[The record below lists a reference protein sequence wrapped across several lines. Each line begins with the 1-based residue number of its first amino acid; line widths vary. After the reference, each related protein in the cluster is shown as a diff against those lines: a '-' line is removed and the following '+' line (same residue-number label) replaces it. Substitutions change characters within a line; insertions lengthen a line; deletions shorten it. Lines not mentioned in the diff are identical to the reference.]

1 MSYDKE
7 ILIKDPEVVGLSR
20 AVMQS
25 FYKDVLMLVFRAKGT
40 EPTML
45 CVTFVMLL
53 SLDAA

>member
-1 MSYDKE
+1 
-7 ILIKDPEVVGLSR
+7 
-20 AVMQS
+20 MQS